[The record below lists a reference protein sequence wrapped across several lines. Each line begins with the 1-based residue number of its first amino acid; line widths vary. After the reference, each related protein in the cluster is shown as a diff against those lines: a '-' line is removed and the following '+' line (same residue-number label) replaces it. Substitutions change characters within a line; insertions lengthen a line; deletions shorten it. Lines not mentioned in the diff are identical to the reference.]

1 MEIRLEHVSSFD
13 QISSLQDI
21 SEEFSA
27 NKVYGII
34 GKSGSGKSHFGKIL
48 AGRQPLQ
55 QGQIYYDN
63 LLIQPISNHEQY
75 LEIQKKVGY
84 VAEDLDFIMV
94 TVFEEL
100 AKKIKEQH
108 YRESELEKRV
118 FDALKMVG
126 LSHTFIDRN
135 PRTLSTGEQRK
146 LALAKALICNPK
158 VVVLDEPSFG
168 FDPFEQKKLA
178 KLIRMLKIRYHK
190 IVIIISNDLD
200 FMLPVVDHILVME
213 DGKVKMNQA
222 KYQVLKAT
230 RKLKNMGIQVP
241 KMIEFSDIV
250 LKKKKIKMGYRD
262 QMNDLIKDIYRYAE
276 WGCHNQHHD
285 N

>member
-1 MEIRLEHVSSFD
+1 MEIRLEHVSYFD
-13 QISSLQDI
+13 QVSSLQDI
-21 SEEFSA
+21 SEEFIE

-34 GKSGSGKSHFGKIL
+34 GASGSGKSNFGKIL
-48 AGRQPLQ
+48 AGELTLQ
-55 QGQIYYDN
+55 EGQIYYDN
-63 LLIQPISNHEQY
+63 FLIQPTSNRKQY
-75 LEIQKKVGY
+75 IEIQKKVGY
-84 VAEDLDFIMV
+84 VSEEQEFLMP
-94 TVFEEL
+94 TVYEEL

-108 YRESELEKRV
+108 YREPELEKRV

-126 LSHTFIDRN
+126 LSRTFISRN

-146 LALAKALICNPK
+146 LSIALALICNPK
-158 VVVLDEPSFG
+158 IVILDEPTFG
-168 FDPFEQKKLA
+168 MDPFEQKKLIR
-178 KLIRMLKIRYHK
+178 LVRMLKMRYHK

-200 FMLPVVDHILVME
+200 FMLPVVDQILVME

-241 KMIEFSDIV
+241 RMIEFSDIV

-262 QMNDLIKDIYRYAE
+262 HMNDLIKDIYRYAE
-276 WGCHNQHHD
+276 WGCHNK
-285 N
+285 

>member
-84 VAEDLDFIMV
+84 VAEDLDFIMA

-126 LSHTFIDRN
+126 LSHTFVDRN

-168 FDPFEQKKLA
+168 FDPFEQKKLI
-178 KLIRMLKIRYHK
+178 KLVRMLKTRYHK

-200 FMLPVVDHILVME
+200 FLLPVVDQILVME
-213 DGKVKMNQA
+213 DGKIKMNQT